1 MKIEKIKLDDIKRC
15 YCASNINM
23 NGENHVMF
31 ASEDPNVL
39 CEMFSGR
46 NFEKK
51 EKIWETPGGC
61 MSVSYTH
68 LDVYKRQ
75 VL

>member
-31 ASEDPNVL
+31 ASEDPNVR
-39 CEMFSGR
+39 CEMFSSK
-46 NFEKK
+46 NF
-51 EKIWETPGGC
+51 
-61 MSVSYTH
+61 
-68 LDVYKRQ
+68 
-75 VL
+75 